1 VWRPSI
7 QGEEQGLSSALE
19 ANRDILPFGVKA
31 GWILFN
37 GKFQSKLHFV
47 ALVDAD

>member
-1 VWRPSI
+1 VWCPSI

-19 ANRDILPFGVKA
+19 ANLDILPFGVKA

-37 GKFQSKLHFV
+37 GKFQKLHFV

>member
-7 QGEEQGLSSALE
+7 QGEEQGLSSA
-19 ANRDILPFGVKA
+19 FGVKA